1 MKLELKKFK
10 PPYFIHSDIIYAHN
24 ILVSYGKFDEKK
36 NICENHFDF
45 LKDELGEK
53 NLIFPSFNYQ
63 FGKSLKYAVLETDE

>member
-24 ILVSYGKFDEKK
+24 ILVSCGKFDEKK

-45 LKDELGEK
+45 LKDELWEK
-53 NLIFPSFNYQ
+53 PKI
-63 FGKSLKYAVLETDE
+63 